1 MKSLKDIFKKKENI
15 NKKSSSYWPKE
26 VRKGFKVP
34 NMTMYEYLVDKSKD
48 NLNLKC
54 IGYFDRN
61 MSYKTFF
68 RKVNECANSFKK
80 LGVEEGDVITIC
92 MPNTPEAIIAF
103 YACNK
108 IGAIAN
114 MVHPLSGQE
123 EIKLYVNE
131 TNSKV
136 LLMIDV
142 CYEKVKEII
151 NETSLYK
158 TIVVSAKDSMPLL
171 WKVAYQFTRGF
182 KVSKPKRKNKNYIYW
197 NDFIINGLTYNEEI
211 KCNMKKD
218 DPAVILHSGGTTGVP
233 KGIVLSNANFN
244 ALEQQCEVNIDKS
257 EKEDKI
263 ITVLPIFHGFGLGV
277 CIHTGMCKGIKNILM
292 PEFDNKRF
300 TKILKSEKPQILACV
315 PTLWNAMVD
324 NKGLENTD
332 LSFLKYCINGGD
344 TMYAD
349 AETRFN
355 NFLHKHGANIKLSTG
370 YGMTESTAA
379 TCYSYGESNVLG
391 SIGVPMV
398 GNKYKI
404 CIPNTEEEV
413 EVGVEGEICVN
424 GPTVMLGYLNN
435 EKETNLVLRKHKD
448 RKIWLHTGDLGYI
461 APDGIV
467 YFTQRLKR
475 MIISNGYNV
484 YPSQIEEVI
493 ESHPKV
499 LQCSVVGIPH
509 KYKGE
514 VAKAYIVL
522 KSGESTHHLKKEL
535 KELCKDNLAKYSL
548 PKEYEFRKS
557 LPQTLLG
564 KVNYKKLSD
573 ENK

>member
-1 MKSLKDIFKKKENI
+1 MKSLKDIFKRKENI
-15 NKKSSSYWPKE
+15 NKKSASYWPKD

-34 NMTMYEYLVDKSKD
+34 NMTMYEYLIDKSKD
-48 NLNLKC
+48 NHSLNC
-54 IGYFDRN
+54 MAYFDKN
-61 MSYKTFF
+61 ISYKTFF
-68 RKVNECANSFKK
+68 RKVNECARSFKK

-131 TNSKV
+131 TNSKI

-171 WKVAYQFTRGF
+171 WKVGYQFSKGF
-182 KVSKPKRKNKNYIYW
+182 KVSKPKKRDRNYIYW

-211 KCNMKKD
+211 NCNMKKD

-244 ALEQQCEVNIDKS
+244 ALEQQCEVNIDKA
-257 EKEDKI
+257 KTGDKI
-263 ITVLPIFHGFGLGV
+263 ITILPIFHGFGLGV

-300 TKILKSEKPQILACV
+300 TKILKSEKPQLLACV
-315 PTLWNAMVD
+315 PNLWNAMVA
-324 NKGLENTD
+324 NKALEKTN

-344 TMYAD
+344 TMYSD

-355 NFLHKHGANIKLSTG
+355 DFLHKHGANIKLSTG

-448 RKIWLHTGDLGYI
+448 KKIWLHTGDLGYI
-461 APDGIV
+461 APNGLV

-475 MIISNGYNV
+475 MIISNGYNI

-499 LQCSVVGIPH
+499 LQCSVVGVPH

-522 KSGESTHHLKKEL
+522 KSGESTHNLKKEI
-535 KELCKDNLAKYSL
+535 KKLCMEGLAKYSQ
-548 PKEYEFRKS
+548 PKEFEFRKS

>member
-48 NLNLKC
+48 NLNLSC

-68 RKVNECANSFKK
+68 RKVNECARSFKK
-80 LGVEEGDVITIC
+80 LGVEEKDVITIC

-171 WKVAYQFTRGF
+171 WKVGYQFTRGF
-182 KVSKPKRKNKNYIYW
+182 KVLKPKRRNKNYIYW

-211 KCNMKKD
+211 TCNMKKD

-244 ALEQQCEVNIDKS
+244 ALEQQCEVNIDKA
-257 EKEDKI
+257 KTGDKI

-300 TKILKSEKPQILACV
+300 TKILKSEKPQLLACV
-315 PTLWNAMVD
+315 PTLWNAMVA
-324 NKGLENTD
+324 NKKLENTD
-332 LSFLKYCINGGD
+332 LSFLKYCING
-344 TMYAD
+344 
-349 AETRFN
+349 
-355 NFLHKHGANIKLSTG
+355 
-370 YGMTESTAA
+370 
-379 TCYSYGESNVLG
+379 
-391 SIGVPMV
+391 
-398 GNKYKI
+398 
-404 CIPNTEEEV
+404 
-413 EVGVEGEICVN
+413 
-424 GPTVMLGYLNN
+424 
-435 EKETNLVLRKHKD
+435 
-448 RKIWLHTGDLGYI
+448 
-461 APDGIV
+461 
-467 YFTQRLKR
+467 
-475 MIISNGYNV
+475 
-484 YPSQIEEVI
+484 
-493 ESHPKV
+493 
-499 LQCSVVGIPH
+499 
-509 KYKGE
+509 
-514 VAKAYIVL
+514 
-522 KSGESTHHLKKEL
+522 
-535 KELCKDNLAKYSL
+535 
-548 PKEYEFRKS
+548 
-557 LPQTLLG
+557 
-564 KVNYKKLSD
+564 
-573 ENK
+573 